1 MGKAPHQS
9 SELENNKQLVR
20 SFIEDVLTRHD
31 IGAADKYFFAQEP
44 IKHNQH
50 VMGVEGFKKAR
61 RRFFQEFSDS
71 RTTIDHIIAED
82 DKIFAMLTTAA
93 TNKQTG
99 KRVTI
104 RSADLYRIE
113 NGRIVEHWDVGD
125 TSGVSNGKVSN
136 L

>member
-1 MGKAPHQS
+1 MC
-9 SELENNKQLVR
+9 

-31 IGAADKYFFAQEP
+31 IGAADKYFAQDP
-44 IKHNQH
+44 IKHNAQ
-50 VMGVEGFKKAR
+50 VLGTEGFKEAR
-61 RRFFQEFSDS
+61 RTFFQEFPDS

-82 DKIFAMLTTAA
+82 NKVFAMLTTTA

-99 KRVTI
+99 NKITI

-113 NGRIVEHWDVGD
+113 SSRIVEHWEVVEATELSDRKI
-125 TSGVSNGKVSN
+125 SE